1 MINTLWIPTFLKLNA
16 VGFYFLLV
24 KQIVYIYCECH
35 INKILY
41 HSMHLP
47 KTYHSIC
54 EKNIHIVHSPVG
66 TPEGD
71 IVVDRILSYYIFS
84 TRSYFGYLI
93 TCPCSFLQ
101 VCITC
106 SKTVFIIIHSV
117 SIDWFNF
124 VSQIG

>member
-1 MINTLWIPTFLKLNA
+1 MFIASAILIR
-16 VGFYFLLV
+16 FYITVCIFQKRITPFV
-24 KQIVYIYCECH
+24 K
-35 INKILY
+35 
-41 HSMHLP
+41 
-47 KTYHSIC
+47 
-54 EKNIHIVHSPVG
+54 KNIHIVHSPVG